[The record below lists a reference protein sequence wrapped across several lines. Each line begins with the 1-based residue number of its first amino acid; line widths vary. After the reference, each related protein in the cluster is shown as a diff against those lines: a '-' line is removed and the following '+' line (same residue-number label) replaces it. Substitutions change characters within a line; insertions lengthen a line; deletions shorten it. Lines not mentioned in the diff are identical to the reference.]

1 MALGLSNSVG
11 GFFQCY
17 SVTGSLSRTLVQ
29 ETTGG
34 KTQVKTLITYMHRR
48 INLIFIFAAHIHC
61 ICVFCQVAGIVSSII
76 LLITILKI
84 GSLFEDLPKVPF
96 LNDHLITSKVVGT
109 PHVNMLC
116 FAQAIL
122 ATIVMVNLKG
132 MFMQLADI
140 PMLWRTNKVDLVRPL
155 CSFKY
160 CVNLK

>member
-1 MALGLSNSVG
+1 MLLCDWVSVSHTCPG
-11 GFFQCY
+11 NNRRQNTSKDAHNIY
-17 SVTGSLSRTLVQ
+17 AQ
-29 ETTGG
+29 
-34 KTQVKTLITYMHRR
+34 R

-132 MFMQLADI
+132 MFMQLTDI